1 MSQNS
6 TRDLIEKLLIRRGIT
21 DIAEQKAFLN
31 PDYSL
36 LSDPSTMHG
45 VDIAVGLIYQAME
58 RGEKIAV
65 YADYDADGIPGAALC
80 HAFFEQYG
88 YDNHTIY
95 IPHRHREGYGLHKPA
110 IQKLHEDGVSLI
122 ITVDLGITAVAEV
135 AYAESLGIT
144 VIVTDH
150 HEPGIELPQCTIV
163 HPKLGNYSDP
173 MICGCATA
181 FQLVRALIAKCPQ
194 PDLFPTGF
202 EKWLLDYVGIATI
215 GDMVPLVKENRILAR
230 YGLIVLQKSKRPG
243 VMALC
248 RELDINQSQLTE
260 DDLGYTIIPRLNAAS
275 RMSDPIHAYELLST
289 RTLEVAQKYSVEL
302 SELNTRRK
310 SEVSSIMKQAKREA
324 EKMIESKIVMVGSAS
339 WNVGVIGIVAGKL
352 CEEYRKPTFVW
363 TEYDGDYIKGSCRSD
378 GIVSVVDLMQSCAD
392 LFSYFGGHAGAGGFT
407 FHKKNLSLIETALS
421 DAYVQISATHP
432 QVENMDQE
440 SLNYDHELS
449 LSEVTMRLYNDLT
462 VLAPFGVGNP
472 RPVFLI
478 RNVVVSSAA
487 FLGKGTDHIKLAV
500 TDGEGRSKA
509 DVIAFNLNEND
520 PVRELATGDVCDMTV
535 CIESNTFRGRTSL
548 RLRPIQVVK

>member
-1 MSQNS
+1 MSS
-6 TRDLIEKLLIRRGIT
+6 LSHKDLIEKLLVRRGIVDT
-21 DIAEQKAFLN
+21 AEQKAFLN

-36 LSDPSTMHG
+36 LSDPSSMYG
-45 VDIAVGLIYQAME
+45 VDEAVTLIWQAIS

-88 YDNHTIY
+88 YDNHAIY
-95 IPHRHREGYGLHKPA
+95 IPHRHNEGYGLHTAA
-110 IQKLHEDGVSLI
+110 IKKLHDQGVSLI

-135 AYAESLGIT
+135 AYAQSLGIT

-150 HEPGIELPQCTIV
+150 HEPGPDLPECVLV
-163 HPKLGNYSDP
+163 HPKLGNYFDP

-181 FQLVRALIAKCPQ
+181 FQLMRALIATCP
-194 PDLFPTGF
+194 DTDRFPIGF

-243 VMALC
+243 IVALC
-248 RELDINQSQLTE
+248 RELDINQSQLAE

-289 RTLEVAQKYSVEL
+289 RIPEIAKKYSVEL

-310 SEVSSIMKQAKREA
+310 SEVSSITKQAKREA
-324 EKMIESKIVMVGSAS
+324 EKLADMSVLLVGNAK
-339 WNVGVIGIVAGKL
+339 WNVGVVGIVAGKL

-363 TEYDGDYIKGSCRSD
+363 TEYDGDMIKGSCRSD
-378 GIVSVVDLMQSCAD
+378 GVVSVVDLMQSCAD

-407 FHKKNLSLIETALS
+407 FHKKNISQIEQALAEAYVKLATEISVDDNAEVFDYDQELALS
-421 DAYVQISATHP
+421 DVSMQ
-432 QVENMDQE
+432 
-440 SLNYDHELS
+440 
-449 LSEVTMRLYNDLT
+449 LYKDLT

-472 RPVFLI
+472 RPTFMFRDI
-478 RNVVVSSAA
+478 VVSSTA
-487 FLGKGTDHIKLAV
+487 FLGKGTDHLKLSI
-500 TDGEGRSKA
+500 TDNQGRSKVE
-509 DVIAFNLNEND
+509 VIAFNANEND
-520 PVRELATGDVCDMTV
+520 PIRELGVGDSCDMV
-535 CIESNTFRGRTSL
+535 ACIESNTFRGRTSL
-548 RLRPIQVVK
+548 RLRPISIVRK